1 MGSIATRWR
10 DLSGAGDWKDLL
22 DPLDIDLR
30 PYIIHYGERAGVAL
44 VTEPKSKNYGL
55 PRYAKGHLFSKTG
68 LENGNP
74 YKYVVKKYLYAT
86 IQGNDY
92 PTGKSYVLGMVSV
105 TTDEGAKVLGRKD
118 VLISWRGTQLVHE
131 ADVDKDIN
139 LTSAS
144 DILGEEND
152 PMVHHGWLSYYTDTD
167 DQSPHNQL
175 TSARDQALAALK
187 EVLDEYKQGEEIS
200 ITITGHSMGAALATL
215 NATDIV
221 HNGHNVLT
229 DQPDKVIPVTAFAF
243 ASPRLGDK
251 GFEKVFSGLKNL
263 HVLRVTN
270 EEDVVPKVPLFSLK
284 PLKEY
289 FHVGI
294 KLGIDTRKSPYLKVL
309 TDEKQ
314 RLASW
319 HDLEVYL
326 HGVAGTQ
333 GTESNDFKLEV
344 KRDLSLVNKASDYL
358 KDEYNVVGGWWT
370 EKNKAM
376 IQMDDGSWV
385 LDDREFLE

>member
-1 MGSIATRWR
+1 MDSIATRWR
-10 DLSGAGDWKDLL
+10 DLSGAGDWEGLL

-55 PRYAKGHLFSKTG
+55 PRYAKGHLFSKIG

-105 TTDEGAKVLGRKD
+105 TTDEGARVLGRKD
-118 VLISWRGTQLVHE
+118 VLISWRGTQLKHE
-131 ADVDKDIN
+131 VAVDLDCV
-139 LTSAS
+139 LVSAS
-144 DILGEEND
+144 DILGKEND

-187 EVLDEYKQGEEIS
+187 EVLDEYKGEEIS
-200 ITITGHSMGAALATL
+200 ITITGHSMGSALATL

-221 HNGHNVLT
+221 FNGHNALT
-229 DQPDKVIPVTAFAF
+229 DQPDKLIPVTAFVF
-243 ASPRLGDK
+243 ASPRLGNE
-251 GFEKVFSGLKNL
+251 GFKKVFSGLKNL

-270 EEDVVPKVPLFSLK
+270 EKDPVPNLPPNLPLPI
-284 PLKEY
+284 PLPLLEY
-289 FHVGI
+289 GHVG
-294 KLGIDTRKSPYLKVL
+294 KELRIDTRKSPYLK
-309 TDEKQ
+309 DEPNG
-314 RLASW
+314 W
-319 HDLEVYL
+319 HDIEVYL

-333 GTESNDFKLEV
+333 GIKSNDFKLEV
-344 KRDLSLVNKASDYL
+344 KRDLSLVNKAKDYL

>member
-10 DLSGAGDWKDLL
+10 ALSGEGEWEGLL

-30 PYIIHYGERAGVAL
+30 RYIIHYGERAGVAL
-44 VTEPKSKNYGL
+44 VIEPKSKNYGL
-55 PRYAKGHLFSKTG
+55 PRYAMGHLFSKIG

-86 IQGNDY
+86 IQGDDY

-105 TTDEGAKVLGRKD
+105 TTDEGAKVLGRRD
-118 VLISWRGTQLVHE
+118 VLISWRGTQLRHE
-131 ADVDKDIN
+131 FVVDAKFR
-139 LTSAS
+139 LVSAS
-144 DILGEEND
+144 QILGEEND
-152 PMVHHGWLSYYTDTD
+152 PMVHQSWLAYYTNTD

-175 TSARDQALAALK
+175 DSCRDQALAALK
-187 EVLDEYKQGEEIS
+187 EVLDEYKGEEIS
-200 ITITGHSMGAALATL
+200 ITITGHSMGSALATL

-221 HNGHNVLT
+221 YNGKNVLT
-229 DQPDKVIPVTAFAF
+229 DQPDKVIPVTAFVF

-270 EEDVVPKVPLFSLK
+270 DKDAVPNLPISLQ
-284 PLKEY
+284 PELEY
-289 FHVGI
+289 VHVG
-294 KLGIDTRKSPYLKVL
+294 KELRIDTLKSPYLKVFDDKIKGQVCL
-309 TDEKQ
+309 
-314 RLASW
+314 
-319 HDLEVYL
+319 HDIEIYL

-333 GTESNDFKLEV
+333 GIESNDFKLEV
-344 KRDLSLVNKASDYL
+344 KRDISLVNKANDYL
-358 KDEYNVVGGWWT
+358 KDEYNVVGSWWT